1 MTLERKCVPLS
12 PPPGGWLHPW
22 PNVFELAQVMA
33 TDKRTLVGGV
43 MVQAHA
49 LAHGVTLT
57 RPTDDVDVLLHIEID
72 TTAAAQANEHIP
84 SSGPIG
90 QVIHRSCAR
99 ERVKA
104 LSLLVQ

>member
-1 MTLERKCVPLS
+1 MS

-22 PNVFELAQVMA
+22 PNVFELAREMA
-33 TDKRTLVGGV
+33 TDKWTLVGGL

-72 TTAAAQANEHIP
+72 TTAAVQADEHITALGYQLREP
-84 SSGPIG
+84 ADPRRKSSP
-90 QVIHRSCAR
+90 H
-99 ERVKA
+99 
-104 LSLLVQ
+104 